1 MYASI
6 SLLLLAYLT
15 LVICR
20 FTAKHNAP
28 SAPTLFL
35 NVLLSLSLIN
45 LVVVGISFALHTTR
59 GNMNVLNIVNI
70 VIHVLLLVTMII
82 SYFILRSKIST
93 ISADLLILSVVLFI
107 ASIPMTLLYLFSS
120 PSKTSI
126 HSSLIPDRQQQ
137 SLPLQIEKK
146 LDIEQVPVSNYDA
159 MDLLKQMQTRA
170 SDTLIN

>member
-1 MYASI
+1 
-6 SLLLLAYLT
+6 
-15 LVICR
+15 
-20 FTAKHNAP
+20 
-28 SAPTLFL
+28 
-35 NVLLSLSLIN
+35 
-45 LVVVGISFALHTTR
+45 
-59 GNMNVLNIVNI
+59 
-70 VIHVLLLVTMII
+70 
-82 SYFILRSKIST
+82 
-93 ISADLLILSVVLFI
+93 LLILSVVLFI